1 MAYRNRRSRRRRG
14 SSWKRPKSVY
24 SRRIGRRY

>member
-1 MAYRNRRSRRRRG
+1 MFKKRRFKKRFRG
-14 SSWKRPKSVY
+14 SGLKRPKSVY